1 MLIYFF
7 FRTIVQT
14 SERKF
19 TCVCNECSRLSAKP
33 TAPPILSKD
42 SESRAQYKKSR
53 LFFIVEAHPML
64 LKDSASREE
73 NKINANLFF
82 LPNYRANE

>member
-7 FRTIVQT
+7 IRTIVQT

-19 TCVCNECSRLSAKP
+19 TCICNECSRLSAKP

-42 SESRAQYKKSR
+42 SASRAQYKKSR
-53 LFFIVEAHPML
+53 LFFIAEAHPML
-64 LKDSASREE
+64 LKDSESCFFSTANPMLFSQQ
-73 NKINANLFF
+73 NKKV
-82 LPNYRANE
+82 

>member
-19 TCVCNECSRLSAKP
+19 TCVCNECSRLSAKS
-33 TAPPILSKD
+33 TAPPILS
-42 SESRAQYKKSR
+42 
-53 LFFIVEAHPML
+53 
-64 LKDSASREE
+64 KDSASREE

-82 LPNYRANE
+82 HPNYRANE